1 MRIFARA
8 DLFLLGRPHPA
19 NAQSAA
25 SSQANVQ
32 MAVAAKLAKM
42 NASNSQSI
50 VQLIES
56 ANASMQQLV
65 KSSASTGVGA
75 NLDISA

>member
-1 MRIFARA
+1 MNSVVNIAA
-8 DLFLLGRPHPA
+8 TA
-19 NAQSAA
+19 VASNQAQM
-25 SSQANVQ
+25 Q

-42 NASNSQSI
+42 NADNAQSI

>member
-1 MRIFARA
+1 MSSVVNIAA
-8 DLFLLGRPHPA
+8 TA
-19 NAQSAA
+19 VA
-25 SSQANVQ
+25 SSQAQVQ

-42 NASNSQSI
+42 NADNAQSI

>member
-1 MRIFARA
+1 MSSVVNIAA
-8 DLFLLGRPHPA
+8 TA
-19 NAQSAA
+19 VASNQAQM
-25 SSQANVQ
+25 Q
-32 MAVAAKLAKM
+32 MAVSAKLAKM
-42 NASNSQSI
+42 NADNAQSI

-65 KSSASTGVGA
+65 KSSASTGVGV

>member
-1 MRIFARA
+1 MNSVVNIAA
-8 DLFLLGRPHPA
+8 TA
-19 NAQSAA
+19 VASNQAQ
-25 SSQANVQ
+25 VQ

-42 NASNSQSI
+42 NADNAQSI

-65 KSSASTGVGA
+65 QSSASTGVGD

>member
-1 MRIFARA
+1 MSSVVNIAA
-8 DLFLLGRPHPA
+8 TA
-19 NAQSAA
+19 VA
-25 SSQANVQ
+25 SSQAKVQ

-42 NASNSQSI
+42 NADNAQTI

-56 ANASMQQLV
+56 ANASLQQLV
-65 KSSASTGVGA
+65 QSSASTGVGA

>member
-1 MRIFARA
+1 MSSVVNIAA
-8 DLFLLGRPHPA
+8 TA
-19 NAQSAA
+19 VASNQAQ
-25 SSQANVQ
+25 VQ

-42 NASNSQSI
+42 NADNAQSI

-65 KSSASTGVGA
+65 QSSASTGVGA

>member
-1 MRIFARA
+1 MNSVVNIAA
-8 DLFLLGRPHPA
+8 TA
-19 NAQSAA
+19 VASNQAQ
-25 SSQANVQ
+25 VQ

-42 NASNSQSI
+42 NADNAQSI

-65 KSSASTGVGA
+65 QSSASTGVGA